1 MKGTDMP
8 KSTGVSKRVD
18 IKVLKVTKSALDVS
32 KRSTAYKLA
41 LDFKIGQSHGPVR
54 IIF

>member
-1 MKGTDMP
+1 ML

-18 IKVLKVTKSALDVS
+18 IKVLKATKLALDVS

-41 LDFKIGQSHGPVR
+41 LDFKIGQSYDPVS